1 MNNAEF
7 IEKPSDSKSE
17 EPRIAYLKALIIQR
31 MGLAKETVCQKAG
44 KSWIE

>member
-17 EPRIAYLKALIIQR
+17 EPRIEYLNALIIYR
-31 MGLAKETVCQKAG
+31 IGFAKDTVCQNAG